1 VRVGYPSCQ
10 SAYKRKER
18 GVSASRGRR
27 NWLRCPGTLYRG
39 TEVWAVSAGFFLMNS
54 SLTRL
59 AIRVSALGLA
69 ALGSVAVCPPSAVAA
84 APVRQARAAQA
95 AGTPAPASQ
104 GRTQEPAFPSP
115 YDRDALSP
123 EYRIAPGDVLQVF
136 VWKEPDLSREVT
148 VRTDGYMTVA
158 LVGDVLAVAKTP
170 TGLAQELTNK
180 LSKYINAP
188 TVTITIVSS
197 STQRFFVVGEVAKPG
212 EFPLTSRT
220 TMLQALALAGGFRE
234 YAKTDEIRVIRQE
247 VIVGK
252 DRRPYTR
259 EIVLPV
265 NYKALAR
272 GQDLHENYVLK
283 PSDVIVVP

>member
-1 VRVGYPSCQ
+1 M
-10 SAYKRKER
+10 SAKR
-18 GVSASRGRR
+18 
-27 NWLRCPGTLYRG
+27 
-39 TEVWAVSAGFFLMNS
+39 FLMISN
-54 SLTRL
+54 LTRF
-59 AIRVSALGLA
+59 ATRASVLGLA
-69 ALGSVAVCPPSAVAA
+69 ALGAA
-84 APVRQARAAQA
+84 ALCAPSPTAAQTRQARVAQA
-95 AGTPAPASQ
+95 ARAPARAPQS
-104 GRTQEPAFPSP
+104 RTSEPPFPSP
-115 YDRDALSP
+115 YDKDALSP

-136 VWKEPDLSREVT
+136 VWKEPELSREVH

-158 LVGDVLAVAKTP
+158 LVGDVFAVAKTP
-170 TGLAQELTNK
+170 TGLAKELTDK
-180 LSKYINAP
+180 LSRYINAP

-197 STQRFFVVGEVAKPG
+197 SAQRFFVVGEVAKPG

-247 VIVGK
+247 VLVGK
-252 DRRPYTR
+252 DRRAYTR